1 MKQLKVIQRELIISS
16 SATIFYTLWGIER
29 LADFPKFLAIIL
41 DLSASFFCVLQAV
54 GIFVKTENYDE
65 LAIKNKK
72 NAGDLSF
79 RLYTLILLLSLLFEK
94 FFNMS
99 EIVPLSS
106 FIPFSLALSHIIY
119 MVCFILFEKSILNK
133 EEDDA

>member
-54 GIFVKTENYDE
+54 GIFAKTENYDE

-106 FIPFSLALSHIIY
+106 FIPFSLALAHIIY